1 MGFAKPIEQY
11 LFGNLLTKMHVFMYL
26 KDIIR
31 GAVKMKKGLFKKI
44 LVVMMCIALTL
55 GMAACGSKKVKVGT
69 GENQSSGD
77 AVKGSKSADDLVK
90 AVAANKKG
98 LENFTVSF
106 DVKLDA
112 DLDLKQA
119 LVMQGMTE
127 EMIESAIK
135 EGELEE
141 SDLKSSAKAGING
154 TLKIC
159 DEAGYAEGKSYAEI
173 PDVTKDSQELKTYLV
188 KEGNT
193 AYVYEYDFDDEKWM
207 KEESDTSLSDVIASL
222 RNVTAITDFI
232 KTADV
237 VSEKNGIYTVEAKLD
252 FDKILG
258 DKEDDIKSAIE
269 NSLSGLGGVSEED
282 FDISKII
289 DLLEDVAITVT
300 IDGDN
305 DTITA
310 ISIDLKSCIGKM
322 LEVSSTEDVN
332 VKDLLSINEASVTL
346 EFSDFG
352 KTKVELPD
360 EIKDADDSDDKK
372 AEEESTPDKDDEK
385 PSKED
390 AKKDDKKP
398 SKDTKKD
405 DKKDDSDVSEKSKYE
420 IKDYDGNVIGKVNLV
435 DGFEVYDKYTDE
447 NCFVMKTDDTSVWVT
462 PYAEG
467 WVNHCIE
474 GDEWKVDK
482 SEYEYDKI
490 EKLKDTL
497 DTPNGTVEFYK
508 RTFKGVKSPNE
519 NAQYSATIKKD
530 NGYFL
535 SVTLYKS
542 DLENIGMTIQ
552 ELAEAIFG

>member
-1 MGFAKPIEQY
+1 
-11 LFGNLLTKMHVFMYL
+11 
-26 KDIIR
+26 
-31 GAVKMKKGLFKKI
+31 MKKGLFKKI
-44 LVVMMCIALTL
+44 LVAMMCIALTL

-69 GENQSSGD
+69 GENQSSED
-77 AVKGSKSADDLVK
+77 TVKGSKSADDLVK

-135 EGELEE
+135 EGKLKE

-173 PDVTKDSQELKTYLV
+173 PNVTKDSQKLKTYLV

-207 KEESDTSLSDVIASL
+207 KEESDTNLSDVIASL

-269 NSLSGLGGVSEED
+269 NSLSGLGSVSEED
-282 FDISKII
+282 FDLSKII

-310 ISIDLKSCIGKM
+310 ISIDLKSCIDKI

-332 VKDLLSINEASVTL
+332 VKDLLSINEASVTF

-372 AEEESTPDKDDEK
+372 DEEESTPDKDDVKPSKKDTK

-390 AKKDDKKP
+390 
-398 SKDTKKD
+398 TKKD
-405 DKKDDSDVSEKSKYE
+405 DSSTVGNGKYE
-420 IKDYDGNVIGKVNLV
+420 IQDYYGNVIGKVNLI
-435 DGFEVYDKYTDE
+435 DGFTVDDKNTDE
-447 NCFVMKTDDTSVWVT
+447 NCFVMKTDNVNLWVT
-462 PYAEG
+462 VFTED
-467 WVNHCIE
+467 WVEAYIDGE
-474 GDEWKVDK
+474 EWKVDK
-482 SEYEYDKI
+482 DYYEYDKV

-508 RTFKGVKSPNE
+508 RTFKGVKSLSE
-519 NAQYSATIKKD
+519 NAQYCAVIVKD
-530 NGYFL
+530 NDSFL
-535 SVTLYKS
+535 SVDMYQS
-542 DLENIGMTIQ
+542 DTEELGMTIQ
-552 ELAEAIFG
+552 EVAKAIFG

>member
-1 MGFAKPIEQY
+1 
-11 LFGNLLTKMHVFMYL
+11 
-26 KDIIR
+26 
-31 GAVKMKKGLFKKI
+31 MKKGLFKKI
-44 LVVMMCIALTL
+44 LVAMMCIALTL

-69 GENQSSGD
+69 GENQSSED
-77 AVKGSKSADDLVK
+77 TVKGSKSADDLVK

-112 DLDLKQA
+112 DLDLKQV
-119 LVMQGMTE
+119 LIMQGMTE

-135 EGELEE
+135 EGKLEE

-159 DEAGYAEGKSYAEI
+159 DEAGYAEGKSYAKI
-173 PDVTKDSQELKTYLV
+173 PDVAEDSQELKTYLV

-193 AYVYEYDFDDEKWM
+193 AYVYEYDFDDDEWM

-258 DKEDDIKSAIE
+258 NKEDDIKSAIE
-269 NSLSGLGGVSEED
+269 NSLSGLGSVSEGD
-282 FDISKII
+282 FDLSKII

-310 ISIDLKSCIGKM
+310 ISIDLKSCIGKI

-372 AEEESTPDKDDEK
+372 DEEESTPDKDDEK

-390 AKKDDKKP
+390 TKKDDKKP

-420 IKDYDGNVIGKVNLV
+420 IEDYDGNVIGKVNLV
-435 DGFEVYDKYTDE
+435 DGFEVYDEYTDE

-467 WVNHCIE
+467 WVKHCIE
-474 GDEWKVDK
+474 GDEWEVDK

-508 RTFKGVKSPNE
+508 RTFKGVKSPSENE
-519 NAQYSATIKKD
+519 EYSAVITKD
-530 NGYFL
+530 DGYFL

-542 DLENIGMTIQ
+542 DLENIGMTMQ

>member
-1 MGFAKPIEQY
+1 MISKIFRDTIRAC
-11 LFGNLLTKMHVFMYL
+11 FGINTL
-26 KDIIR
+26 KVKIFK
-31 GAVKMKKGLFKKI
+31 GADKMKKGLFKKI

-69 GENQSSGD
+69 GENQSSED
-77 AVKGSKSADDLVK
+77 TVKGSKSADDLVK

-135 EGELEE
+135 EGKLKE

-173 PDVTKDSQELKTYLV
+173 PNVTKDSQELKTYLV

-207 KEESDTSLSDVIASL
+207 KEESDTNLSDVIASL

-269 NSLSGLGGVSEED
+269 NSLSGLGSVSEED
-282 FDISKII
+282 FDLSKII

-310 ISIDLKSCIGKM
+310 ISIDLKSCIGKI

>member
-1 MGFAKPIEQY
+1 MISKIFRDTIRAC
-11 LFGNLLTKMHVFMYL
+11 FGINTL
-26 KDIIR
+26 KVKIFK
-31 GAVKMKKGLFKKI
+31 GADKMKKGLFKKI

-90 AVAANKKG
+90 AVASNKKG
-98 LENFTVSF
+98 LENFTLSL
-106 DVKLDA
+106 DAKLDA

-135 EGELEE
+135 EGKLKE

-173 PDVTKDSQELKTYLV
+173 PDVTKDSQKLKTYLV

-207 KEESDTSLSDVIASL
+207 KEESDTNLSDVIASL

-269 NSLSGLGGVSEED
+269 NSLSGLGGVSEKD
-282 FDISKII
+282 FDLSKII

-352 KTKVELPD
+352 KTKVELPN

-372 AEEESTPDKDDEK
+372 AEEESTPDKDDKK

-390 AKKDDKKP
+390 TKKDDKKP

-542 DLENIGMTIQ
+542 DLENIGMTMQ

>member
-1 MGFAKPIEQY
+1 MISKIFRDTIRAC
-11 LFGNLLTKMHVFMYL
+11 FGINTL
-26 KDIIR
+26 KVKIFK
-31 GAVKMKKGLFKKI
+31 GADKMKKGLFKKI

-90 AVAANKKG
+90 AVASNKKG
-98 LENFTVSF
+98 LENFTLSF
-106 DVKLDA
+106 DAKLDA

-135 EGELEE
+135 EGKLKE

-173 PDVTKDSQELKTYLV
+173 PDVTKDGQELKTYLV

-269 NSLSGLGGVSEED
+269 NSLSGLGGVSEKD
-282 FDISKII
+282 FDLSKII

-332 VKDLLSINEASVTL
+332 VKDLLSINEASITL

-352 KTKVELPD
+352 KTKVELPN

>member
-1 MGFAKPIEQY
+1 
-11 LFGNLLTKMHVFMYL
+11 
-26 KDIIR
+26 
-31 GAVKMKKGLFKKI
+31 MKKGLFKKI

-69 GENQSSGD
+69 GENQSSED
-77 AVKGSKSADDLVK
+77 TVKGSKSADDLVK

-173 PDVTKDSQELKTYLV
+173 PNVTKDSQELKTYLV

-269 NSLSGLGGVSEED
+269 NSLSGLGSVSEED
-282 FDISKII
+282 FDLSKII

-310 ISIDLKSCIGKM
+310 ISIDLKSCIGKI

-332 VKDLLSINEASVTL
+332 VKDLLSINEASVTF

-372 AEEESTPDKDDEK
+372 DEEESTPDKDDVK
-385 PSKED
+385 PS
-390 AKKDDKKP
+390 
-398 SKDTKKD
+398 KKD
-405 DKKDDSDVSEKSKYE
+405 DKKDDSDVFEKNV
-420 IKDYDGNVIGKVNLV
+420 IVDYDGNLLGVVNLV
-435 DGFEVYDKYTDE
+435 DGFEVYGKYTDE
-447 NCFVMKTDDTSVWVT
+447 NCFVMKKDDTSVWVT

-467 WVNHCIE
+467 WVKHCIE
-474 GDEWKVDK
+474 GDEWEVDK

-508 RTFKGVKSPNE
+508 RTFKGVNSPDE

>member
-1 MGFAKPIEQY
+1 MISKIFRDTIRAC
-11 LFGNLLTKMHVFMYL
+11 FGINTL
-26 KDIIR
+26 KVKIFK
-31 GAVKMKKGLFKKI
+31 GADKMKKGLFKKI

-119 LVMQGMTE
+119 FVMQGMTE

-135 EGELEE
+135 EGKLKE

-232 KTADV
+232 KTAEV
-237 VSEKNGIYTVEAKLD
+237 VSEKKGIYTVEAKLD

-269 NSLSGLGGVSEED
+269 NSLSGLGGVSEKD
-282 FDISKII
+282 FDLSKII

-332 VKDLLSINEASVTL
+332 VKDLLSINEASITL

-352 KTKVELPD
+352 KTKVELPN
-360 EIKDADDSDDKK
+360 EIKDADASDDKK
-372 AEEESTPDKDDEK
+372 AEEETTSDKDDKK

-390 AKKDDKKP
+390 TKKDDKKP

>member
-1 MGFAKPIEQY
+1 MISKIFRDTIRAC
-11 LFGNLLTKMHVFMYL
+11 FGINTL
-26 KDIIR
+26 KVKIFK
-31 GAVKMKKGLFKKI
+31 GADKMKKGLFKKI

-90 AVAANKKG
+90 AVASNKKG
-98 LENFTVSF
+98 LENFTLSF
-106 DVKLDA
+106 DAKLDA

-135 EGELEE
+135 EGKLKE

-207 KEESDTSLSDVIASL
+207 KKESDTSLSDVIASL

-269 NSLSGLGGVSEED
+269 NSLSGLGEVSEED
-282 FDISKII
+282 FDLSKII

-310 ISIDLKSCIGKM
+310 ISIDLKSCIGKI

-352 KTKVELPD
+352 KTKVELPN
-360 EIKDADDSDDKK
+360 EIKDADASDDKK
-372 AEEESTPDKDDEK
+372 AEEETTSDKDDKK

-390 AKKDDKKP
+390 TKKDDKKP

-542 DLENIGMTIQ
+542 DLENIGMTMQ

>member
-1 MGFAKPIEQY
+1 
-11 LFGNLLTKMHVFMYL
+11 
-26 KDIIR
+26 
-31 GAVKMKKGLFKKI
+31 MKKGLFKKI

-90 AVAANKKG
+90 AVASNKKG
-98 LENFTVSF
+98 LENFTLSF
-106 DVKLDA
+106 DAKLDA

-135 EGELEE
+135 EGKLKE

-207 KEESDTSLSDVIASL
+207 KKESDTSLSDVIASL

-269 NSLSGLGGVSEED
+269 NSLSGLGEVSEED
-282 FDISKII
+282 FDLSKII

-310 ISIDLKSCIGKM
+310 ISIDLKSCIGKI

-352 KTKVELPD
+352 KTKVELPN
-360 EIKDADDSDDKK
+360 EIKDADASDDKK
-372 AEEESTPDKDDEK
+372 AEEETTSD
-385 PSKED
+385 
-390 AKKDDKKP
+390 KDDKKP
-398 SKDTKKD
+398 SKEDTKKD

>member
-1 MGFAKPIEQY
+1 MISKIFRDTIRAC
-11 LFGNLLTKMHVFMYL
+11 FGINTL
-26 KDIIR
+26 KVKIFK
-31 GAVKMKKGLFKKI
+31 GADKMKKGLFKKI

-55 GMAACGSKKVKVGT
+55 GMAVCGSKKVKVGT

-90 AVAANKKG
+90 AVASNKKG
-98 LENFTVSF
+98 LENFTLSF
-106 DVKLDA
+106 DAKLDA

-135 EGELEE
+135 EGKLKE

-173 PDVTKDSQELKTYLV
+173 PNVTKDSQELKTYLV

-207 KEESDTSLSDVIASL
+207 KEESDTNLSDVIASL

-269 NSLSGLGGVSEED
+269 NSLSGLGEVSEED
-282 FDISKII
+282 FDLSKII

-322 LEVSSTEDVN
+322 LEVSSIEDVN
-332 VKDLLSINEASVTL
+332 VKDLLSINEAGVTL

-352 KTKVELPD
+352 KTKVELPN
-360 EIKDADDSDDKK
+360 EIKDADASDDKK
-372 AEEESTPDKDDEK
+372 AEEETTSD
-385 PSKED
+385 
-390 AKKDDKKP
+390 KDDKKP
-398 SKDTKKD
+398 SKEDTKKD

>member
-1 MGFAKPIEQY
+1 
-11 LFGNLLTKMHVFMYL
+11 
-26 KDIIR
+26 
-31 GAVKMKKGLFKKI
+31 MKKGLFKKI
-44 LVVMMCIALTL
+44 LVAMMCIALTL

-69 GENQSSGD
+69 GENQSSED

-90 AVAANKKG
+90 AVAANKEG
-98 LENFTVSF
+98 LENFTLSF

-112 DLDLKQA
+112 DLDLKQV
-119 LVMQGMTE
+119 LIMQGMTE

-141 SDLKSSAKAGING
+141 SDLESSAKAGING

-173 PDVTKDSQELKTYLV
+173 PDISEDSQELKSYLV

-193 AYVYEYDFDDEKWM
+193 TYVYEYDFDDEEWM

-252 FDKILG
+252 FDKIIG

-269 NSLSGLGGVSEED
+269 DSLSGLGEVSEED
-282 FDISKII
+282 FDLSKII

-310 ISIDLKSCIGKM
+310 ISIDLKSCIGKI

-360 EIKDADDSDDKK
+360 EIKDVDDSDDSDDKK
-372 AEEESTPDKDDEK
+372 DEEETTPDKDDVK
-385 PSKED
+385 PSKE
-390 AKKDDKKP
+390 
-398 SKDTKKD
+398 D

-420 IKDYDGNVIGKVNLV
+420 IEDYDGNVIGKVNLV
-435 DGFEVYDKYTDE
+435 DGFTVDEEYTDE
-447 NCFVMKTDDTSVWVT
+447 NCFVMETDDVNIWVT
-462 PYAEG
+462 VFTEE
-467 WVNHCIE
+467 WVEAYIDGE
-474 GDEWKVDK
+474 EWEVDK
-482 SEYEYDKI
+482 DNYEYDKV

-508 RTFKGVKSPNE
+508 RTFKGVTSLSE
-519 NAQYSATIKKD
+519 NAQYCAVITKD

-535 SVTLYKS
+535 SFDMYQS
-542 DLENIGMTIQ
+542 DTEELGMTIQ
-552 ELAEAIFG
+552 EVAEAIFG

>member
-1 MGFAKPIEQY
+1 
-11 LFGNLLTKMHVFMYL
+11 
-26 KDIIR
+26 
-31 GAVKMKKGLFKKI
+31 MKKGLFKKI
-44 LVVMMCIALTL
+44 LVAMMCIALTL

-69 GENQSSGD
+69 GENQSSED
-77 AVKGSKSADDLVK
+77 TVKGSKSADDLVK

-106 DVKLDA
+106 DAKLDA

-135 EGELEE
+135 EGKLKE

-159 DEAGYAEGKSYAEI
+159 DEAGYAEGKSYAKI
-173 PDVTKDSQELKTYLV
+173 PDVTEDSQELKTYLV

-269 NSLSGLGGVSEED
+269 NSLSGLGSVSEED

-352 KTKVELPD
+352 KTKVELPN
-360 EIKDADDSDDKK
+360 EIKDADASDDKK
-372 AEEESTPDKDDEK
+372 AEEETTSD
-385 PSKED
+385 
-390 AKKDDKKP
+390 KDDKKP
-398 SKDTKKD
+398 SKEDTKKD

>member
-1 MGFAKPIEQY
+1 MISKIFRDTIRAC
-11 LFGNLLTKMHVFMYL
+11 FGINTL
-26 KDIIR
+26 KVKIFK
-31 GAVKMKKGLFKKI
+31 GADKMKKGLFKKI
-44 LVVMMCIALTL
+44 LVAMMCIALTL

-69 GENQSSGD
+69 GENQSSED
-77 AVKGSKSADDLVK
+77 TVKGSKSADDLVK

-106 DVKLDA
+106 DAKLDA

-135 EGELEE
+135 EGKLKE

-159 DEAGYAEGKSYAEI
+159 DEAGYAEGKSYAKI
-173 PDVTKDSQELKTYLV
+173 PDVTEDSQELKTYLV

-269 NSLSGLGGVSEED
+269 NSLSGLGSVSEED

-352 KTKVELPD
+352 KTKVELPN
-360 EIKDADDSDDKK
+360 EIKDADASDDKK
-372 AEEESTPDKDDEK
+372 AEEETTSDKDDKK

-390 AKKDDKKP
+390 TKKDDKKP

-542 DLENIGMTIQ
+542 DLENIEMTMQ

>member
-1 MGFAKPIEQY
+1 
-11 LFGNLLTKMHVFMYL
+11 
-26 KDIIR
+26 
-31 GAVKMKKGLFKKI
+31 MKKGLFKKI

-69 GENQSSGD
+69 NENQSSGD

-135 EGELEE
+135 EGKLKE

-173 PDVTKDSQELKTYLV
+173 PNVTKDSQKLKTYLV

-207 KEESDTSLSDVIASL
+207 KEESDTNLSDVIASL

-269 NSLSGLGGVSEED
+269 NSLSGLGGVSEKD
-282 FDISKII
+282 FDLSKII

-310 ISIDLKSCIGKM
+310 ISIDLKSCIGKI

-372 AEEESTPDKDDEK
+372 DEEESTPDKDDVK
-385 PSKED
+385 PS
-390 AKKDDKKP
+390 
-398 SKDTKKD
+398 KKD
-405 DKKDDSDVSEKSKYE
+405 DKKDDSDVSEKNV
-420 IKDYDGNVIGKVNLV
+420 IVDYDGNLLGVVNLV
-435 DGFEVYDKYTDE
+435 DGFEVYGKYTDE
-447 NCFVMKTDDTSVWVT
+447 NCFVMKKDDTSVWVT

-467 WVNHCIE
+467 WVKHCIE
-474 GDEWKVDK
+474 GDEWEVDK

-508 RTFKGVKSPNE
+508 RTFKGVNSPDE

>member
-1 MGFAKPIEQY
+1 
-11 LFGNLLTKMHVFMYL
+11 
-26 KDIIR
+26 
-31 GAVKMKKGLFKKI
+31 MKKGLFKKI
-44 LVVMMCIALTL
+44 LVAMMCIALTL

-69 GENQSSGD
+69 GENQSSED

-90 AVAANKKG
+90 AVAANKEG
-98 LENFTVSF
+98 LENFTLSF

-112 DLDLKQA
+112 DLDL
-119 LVMQGMTE
+119 
-127 EMIESAIK
+127 
-135 EGELEE
+135 

-173 PDVTKDSQELKTYLV
+173 PDIAEDSQELKTYLV

-193 AYVYEYDFDDEKWM
+193 AYVYEYDFDDEEWM

-252 FDKILG
+252 FDKIIG

-269 NSLSGLGGVSEED
+269 DSLSGLGEVSEED
-282 FDISKII
+282 FDLSKII

-310 ISIDLKSCIGKM
+310 ISIDLKSCIGKI

-360 EIKDADDSDDKK
+360 EIKDVDDSDDSDDKK
-372 AEEESTPDKDDEK
+372 DEEETTPDKDDVK
-385 PSKED
+385 PS
-390 AKKDDKKP
+390 
-398 SKDTKKD
+398 KKD

-420 IKDYDGNVIGKVNLV
+420 IEDYDGNVIGKVNLV
-435 DGFEVYDKYTDE
+435 DGFTVDEEYTDE
-447 NCFVMKTDDTSVWVT
+447 NCFVMETDDVNIWVT
-462 PYAEG
+462 VFTEE
-467 WVNHCIE
+467 WVEAYIDGE
-474 GDEWKVDK
+474 EWEVDK
-482 SEYEYDKI
+482 DNYEYDKV

-508 RTFKGVKSPNE
+508 RTFKGVTSLSE
-519 NAQYSATIKKD
+519 NAQYCAVITKD

-535 SVTLYKS
+535 SFDMYQS
-542 DLENIGMTIQ
+542 DIEELGMTIQ
-552 ELAEAIFG
+552 EVAEAIFG

>member
-1 MGFAKPIEQY
+1 MISKIFRDTIRAC
-11 LFGNLLTKMHVFMYL
+11 FGINTL
-26 KDIIR
+26 KVKIFK
-31 GAVKMKKGLFKKI
+31 GADKMKKGLFKKI

-90 AVAANKKG
+90 AVASNKKG
-98 LENFTVSF
+98 LENFTLSF
-106 DVKLDA
+106 DAKLDA

-135 EGELEE
+135 EGKLKE

-207 KEESDTSLSDVIASL
+207 KKESDTSLSDVIASL

-269 NSLSGLGGVSEED
+269 NSLSGLGEVSEED
-282 FDISKII
+282 FDLSKII

-310 ISIDLKSCIGKM
+310 ISIDLKSCIGKI

-352 KTKVELPD
+352 KTKVELPN
-360 EIKDADDSDDKK
+360 EIKDADASDDKK
-372 AEEESTPDKDDEK
+372 AEEETTSDKDDKK

-390 AKKDDKKP
+390 TKKDDKKP

>member
-1 MGFAKPIEQY
+1 
-11 LFGNLLTKMHVFMYL
+11 
-26 KDIIR
+26 
-31 GAVKMKKGLFKKI
+31 MKKGLFKKI
-44 LVVMMCIALTL
+44 LVAMMCIALTL

-69 GENQSSGD
+69 GENQSSED
-77 AVKGSKSADDLVK
+77 TVKGSKSADDLVK

-159 DEAGYAEGKSYAEI
+159 DEAGYAEGKSYAKI
-173 PDVTKDSQELKTYLV
+173 PDVAEDSDELKTYLV

-207 KEESDTSLSDVIASL
+207 KEESDTNLSDVIASL
-222 RNVTAITDFI
+222 RSVTAITDFI

-269 NSLSGLGGVSEED
+269 NSLSGLGEVSEED

-310 ISIDLKSCIGKM
+310 ISIDLKSCIGKI

-332 VKDLLSINEASVTL
+332 VKDLLSINEASVTF

-360 EIKDADDSDDKK
+360 EIKDADDSD
-372 AEEESTPDKDDEK
+372 
-385 PSKED
+385 
-390 AKKDDKKP
+390 
-398 SKDTKKD
+398 
-405 DKKDDSDVSEKSKYE
+405 VSEKSKYE
-420 IKDYDGNVIGKVNLV
+420 IEDYDGNVIGKVNLV
-435 DGFEVYDKYTDE
+435 DGFEVYDEYTDE
-447 NCFVMKTDDTSVWVT
+447 NCFVMKTDDISVWVT
-462 PYAEG
+462 PYTEG
-467 WVNHCIE
+467 WVKHYIE

-508 RTFKGVKSPNE
+508 RTFKGVKSPSENE
-519 NAQYSATIKKD
+519 QYSAVITKD

-542 DLENIGMTIQ
+542 DLENIEMTMQ

>member
-1 MGFAKPIEQY
+1 
-11 LFGNLLTKMHVFMYL
+11 
-26 KDIIR
+26 
-31 GAVKMKKGLFKKI
+31 MKKGLFKKI

-69 GENQSSGD
+69 GENQSSED
-77 AVKGSKSADDLVK
+77 TVKGSKSADDLVK
-90 AVAANKKG
+90 AVAANKEG

-106 DVKLDA
+106 DAKLDA
-112 DLDLKQA
+112 DLDLKQV
-119 LVMQGMTE
+119 LIMQGMTE

-159 DEAGYAEGKSYAEI
+159 DEAGYAEGKSYAKI
-173 PDVTKDSQELKTYLV
+173 PDVAEDSDELKTYLV

-207 KEESDTSLSDVIASL
+207 KEESDTNLSDVIASL
-222 RNVTAITDFI
+222 RSVTAITDFI
-232 KTADV
+232 KTAEV

-252 FDKILG
+252 FDKILD

-269 NSLSGLGGVSEED
+269 NSLSGLGEVSEED
-282 FDISKII
+282 FDLSKI
-289 DLLEDVAITVT
+289 
-300 IDGDN
+300 
-305 DTITA
+305 
-310 ISIDLKSCIGKM
+310 IDLKSCIGKI

-372 AEEESTPDKDDEK
+372 DEEESTPDKDDVK
-385 PSKED
+385 PS
-390 AKKDDKKP
+390 
-398 SKDTKKD
+398 KKD

-420 IKDYDGNVIGKVNLV
+420 IEDYDGNVIGKVNLV
-435 DGFEVYDKYTDE
+435 DGFEVYDEYTDE
-447 NCFVMKTDDTSVWVT
+447 NCFVMKTDDISVWVT
-462 PYAEG
+462 PYTEG
-467 WVNHCIE
+467 WVKHYIE
-474 GDEWKVDK
+474 GDEWEVDK
-482 SEYEYDKI
+482 SEFEYDKI

-508 RTFKGVKSPNE
+508 RTFKRVKSPSENE
-519 NAQYSATIKKD
+519 EYSAVITKD

-542 DLENIGMTIQ
+542 DLENIGMTMQ